1 MLFLLTGHAG
11 CCNSSDTLDSEILV
25 NNTAKTALGA
35 SHSVNEKSCDLGSA
49 AIWFLLSRF
58 PN

>member
-1 MLFLLTGHAG
+1 MLFLHTGYAG
-11 CCNSSDTLDSEILV
+11 CCSSSDTLDSEILV

-49 AIWFLLSRF
+49 TI
-58 PN
+58 